1 MADLPN
7 GLTLQ
12 SNLGVNYRSK
22 HYLATDLADASL
34 QDGYA
39 TVDAG
44 VAVVSQSNRWRA
56 GLIVK
61 NLTDER
67 AMGYVLNVPIFSG
80 ARVASIIPPRT
91 YGFSVTVNY

>member
-1 MADLPN
+1 M
-7 GLTLQ
+7 GRSLQ

-22 HYLATDLADASL
+22 HYVATDLSDASL

-39 TVDAG
+39 SVDAG

-56 GLIVK
+56 GLVVK

-80 ARVASIIPPRT
+80 ARVASIVPPRT
-91 YGFSVTVNY
+91 FGFSVTVNY